1 MIKDYYNIL
10 GVERNANE
18 KEIKT
23 AYRKLA
29 LKYHPDRND
38 GVDSD
43 DSFKKIAE
51 AYSILSDPQKRS
63 NYDNPEVS
71 NFNVNT
77 DGFPRYGFDDVFR
90 DFGDI
95 FGAAFSGGRSY
106 RPAGASRQTHS
117 ANRQYKTNLKIDFKE
132 AISGVNKKIKINYE
146 EPCSLCLGSGGNIQ
160 AGEKDCP
167 NCKGSGRVQR
177 HQGGYVYISAGC
189 ADCGGS
195 GKMSVQKCRKCN
207 GTGGLETT
215 EELKLTIP
223 AGIKNGDVLRI
234 TRDDSTVILISI
246 QVGVSKEFRR
256 EGSSIIS
263 ELEISVTKAMLGF
276 EKEIRL
282 VSGTHNVKIPPGV
295 SNGTKLRIK
304 GGGVPD
310 LRTKALGDHFVEIK
324 IKIPT
329 SLTDKQKAL
338 VKKLD
343 KLL

>member
-10 GVERNANE
+10 GVEKNADE

-29 LKYHPDRND
+29 LKYHPDKND
-38 GVDSD
+38 GVDTD

-51 AYSILSDPQKRS
+51 AYSVLSDSQKRAA
-63 NYDNPEVS
+63 YDSPEVS
-71 NFNVNT
+71 RFNINT
-77 DGFPRYGFDDVFR
+77 DGFPSYGADDIFR
-90 DFGDI
+90 DFGSI
-95 FGAAFSGGRSY
+95 FGAAFSRGRQE
-106 RPAGASRQTHS
+106 RPGGASRQTRAAH
-117 ANRQYKTNLKIDFKE
+117 RQYKTNLKIDFKE
-132 AISGVNKKIKINYE
+132 AISGVEKQIKVNYE
-146 EPCSLCLGSGGNIQ
+146 ETCSSCSGGGGNIR
-160 AGEKDCP
+160 AGKKDCS
-167 NCKGSGRVQR
+167 NCKGSGRTQK
-177 HQGGYVYISAGC
+177 HQGGYVHISIGC
-189 ADCGGS
+189 VDCGGS
-195 GKMSVQKCRKCN
+195 GKVSVQKCKKCN
-207 GTGGLETT
+207 GAGSLRAT

-223 AGIKNGDVLRI
+223 AGIKSGDVLRI

-246 QVGVSKEFRR
+246 QVGTSEDFKR
-256 EGSSIIS
+256 EGPNIIS
-263 ELEISVTKAMLGF
+263 ELEISVTKAMLGC

-310 LRTKALGDHFVEIK
+310 IRTKALGDHFVKIK
-324 IKIPT
+324 IKIPN